1 MAENS
6 KIEWT
11 DHTFNPWIGCTK
23 VSPACDNCYAETFAK
38 RTGGPKWGK
47 DEPRRLTSHANWQK
61 PLAWDRKAA
70 RLGVRYRVFCAS
82 LADVFDVEVPD
93 DWRDRLLAL
102 IAATPH
108 LDWLLLTKRPKVAA
122 DYLGMPADTAAE
134 RAGHGATLNGWDCE
148 TACAVVNWINGWSR
162 WHDAFFDGNP
172 LDGSAPRWPLPNLW
186 LGTTVET
193 QAMADARIPWLLDA
207 PAAKRFVSMEPLLG
221 PVDLTSVRPH
231 GRDEVNA
238 LLGFDFD
245 QGVACNGL
253 NWVISGGES
262 GVDARPSHPDWFRGL
277 RDQCAAAQV
286 PFLFKQ
292 WGECLPVGQV
302 LPGFGKVHGATAVK
316 QGRMKLHCGGG
327 RDQTPQHAF
336 AERGVDAHP
345 MADGSLTFRVGKAA
359 AGRLLDGQIHDAFPE
374 VRHG

>member
-6 KIEWT
+6 KIEWC

-23 VSPACDNCYAETFAK
+23 ISAACDNCYAEAFAK

-162 WHDAFFDGNP
+162 WHDAFVDGNP

-186 LGTTVET
+186 LGTTVEN
-193 QAMADARIPWLLDA
+193 QAMAEARIPWLMKA
-207 PAAKRFVSMEPLLG
+207 PAAKRFLSCEPLLG
-221 PVDLTSVRPH
+221 PVDIARWTTIPSRYADYCDAVGGPPPAIGIL
-231 GRDEVNA
+231 DWIIA
-238 LLGFDFD
+238 
-245 QGVACNGL
+245 
-253 NWVISGGES
+253 GGES
-262 GVDARPSHPDWFRGL
+262 GARARPSHPDWFRSL
-277 RDQCAAAQV
+277 RDQCAAAGV

-292 WGECLPVGQV
+292 WGEWAPARPDGWTPGKPAAFGVGVEAGQD
-302 LPGFGKVHGATAVK
+302 GATLN
-316 QGRMKLHCGGG
+316 GCTMY
-327 RDQTPQHAF
+327 
-336 AERGVDAHP
+336 
-345 MADGSLTFRVGKAA
+345 RVGKSR
-359 AGRLLDGQIHDAFPE
+359 AGRELDGQIHDAFP
-374 VRHG
+374 RGQA